1 MRKAFLLFT
10 IALFCVN
17 LLAEERSRTSFNGNW
32 LLAIGDM
39 DGAQSAS
46 FDDQEWEQVTLPHA
60 WNEQEAFR
68 IACAQL
74 SDTIVWYRKH
84 FTVDETES
92 RKFFIVFE
100 GARFAADVYLNG
112 QLLGI
117 SENGVMAFGFDMT
130 PYIKK
135 GENVLAVR
143 TDNSWNYHERST
155 GSTYQWNNK
164 NFNANYGG
172 LPKNVW
178 LHTTGLLHQ
187 TLPLYSNLGTTGT
200 YVYGSDYDVPQRS
213 VVVNVESEVKNDDAV
228 PHTFCLLVQVLDAE
242 GREVLTFQGTPC
254 TLQAGQTIIAHARG
268 LLRDAHFWSWGYGYL
283 YTVNTSLVSSDSA
296 ASVDLVSTRTGF
308 RKTRFAEGK
317 IWLNDRVIMMH
328 GYAQRTSNE
337 WPSVGMSVPAWMSD
351 YSNCLMV
358 ESGGN
363 LVRWM
368 HVTPWKQDIESC
380 DRVGLIQAMPAGD
393 AEKDIE
399 GRRWEQRVELMR
411 DAIIYNRN
419 NPSILFYEGG
429 NESISRDHMLQLKAV
444 RDRFDPHGGRAV
456 GSREMLD
463 IVEAEYGGEMLYV
476 NKSAKHPMWQME
488 YCRDEGLRKYWDEWS
503 YPYHKEGAGPLYR
516 NAPAHEYNHNMDAF
530 AVEMVRRWYDY
541 WLERPGTGRRV
552 NSGGA
557 KIVFSD
563 TNTHFRGESNY
574 RTSGVT
580 DAMRLPKDAFFV
592 HQVMWDGWVTP
603 ERDRTYIVGHWNYA
617 DTLTLTKYV
626 VSTGDEVELFLNGRS
641 LGKGERSYQYLFT
654 FANIPYEA
662 GRLEAVSYR
671 GAREVSRYAIET
683 AGKPHHLHVTTI
695 ENPDGFKADGADMA
709 IVQFEVVDEQGR
721 RCPLDNRMVHFNLWG
736 EGRWLGGIATQQGS
750 WPYPSNQAATEQK
763 IPLANS
769 SALLDGPEHPSVFDN
784 FIRHQSLPVECGVN
798 RVLVRSTTHP
808 GNITLTCA
816 AEGLQPVTIDLQTVS
831 QPSSPLPLNLTRG
844 ETPSTPSFSDHSV
857 SIDIV
862 DATSGSNAT
871 SLANSFDDN
880 ELSEWASDGLRENAW
895 ATYRLARKAP
905 VDEVVLKLTGWRN
918 KCYPLA
924 IYAGKKKLWEGIT
937 YATLGYV
944 HIPIATPVTTDQITL
959 RMLGPVQNS
968 SAFGEIKE
976 LAGGATGELD
986 RVRTL
991 KGEVKLRIVEVEFHQ
1006 KNQ

>member
-46 FDDQEWEQVTLPHA
+46 FDDQGWEQVTLPHA

-92 RKFFIVFE
+92 RKFFIEFE

-200 YVYGSDYDVPQRS
+200 YVYGSDYDIPQRS

-750 WPYPSNQAATEQK
+750 WPYPSNQAAAEQK

-816 AEGLQPVTIDLQTVS
+816 AEGLQPVTIDLQTVR

-844 ETPSTPSFSDHSV
+844 ETPSTPSYSDHSV
-857 SIDIV
+857 SIEIV

-871 SLANSFDDN
+871 ALANSFDDN

-991 KGEVKLRIVEVEFHQ
+991 QGEVKLRIVEVEFHQ